1 MNITFFFTVHHHPKG
16 VKNTV
21 AKFLLGKCSSGFFR
35 KVSTLFKNQTKTSHL
50 PKFQQNVVNQHGRTP
65 LPYACFY
72 GHFGVV
78 KIQKMLILL

>member
-72 GHFGVV
+72 GHFEVV

>member
-21 AKFLLGKCSSGFFR
+21 AKFLLGKCSSGLFR
-35 KVSTLFKNQTKTSHL
+35 KQGFHTVLKPIKMVLS
-50 PKFQQNVVNQHGRTP
+50 KFQQNVVNKHGRTP

-78 KIQKMLILL
+78 KIQKT